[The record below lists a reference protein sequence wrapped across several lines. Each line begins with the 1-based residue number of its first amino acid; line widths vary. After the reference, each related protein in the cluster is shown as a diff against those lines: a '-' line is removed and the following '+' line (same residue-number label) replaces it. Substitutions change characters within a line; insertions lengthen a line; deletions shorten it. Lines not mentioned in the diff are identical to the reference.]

1 MEKALEVKRG
11 AKGNQTTV
19 MSWSVEYVPAEQ
31 NLETIGYFSARYARK
46 ALDEKQKSKVIVL
59 SDSRRIEI
67 VPSMKYGFPN
77 AEDLD
82 FYRAFLKICDER
94 AQLIKVEVDGQTM
107 MRPRLPSPIGF
118 SSRELI
124 AKAGRTKNGR
134 GHAAVRSWIERL
146 NSTTIHGEL
155 FNARERKF
163 DVRMG
168 IEPLFRKYVHVGRP
182 LPDGEIASQNFVW
195 LADWFVEN
203 YFYLYSRPID
213 LKFHHRL
220 TRSISK
226 ALYPLLD
233 NGWFAANG
241 HPYAKRYVDLC
252 ALLDIQVYQQLSRVQ
267 QQLDPCNEELL
278 REKFVASYDYPV
290 DPSGAWTGTV
300 RWWPGPKWIYDQE
313 QRRRPKGK
321 NNEITYSEVKE
332 SSDSIELNGSDGP
345 QLQLPLGSVEDR
357 SENDCYSARVSGFY
371 EKLGQNKPSREKISN
386 GETVLRGLVEAQG
399 YSLEDVDFA
408 LNWIIGNVAKRFDG
422 HVKSIGILP
431 HVIGDALGERAA
443 SQKKKSKS
451 AKVNEDEKAQ
461 QRLEAER
468 KETEVRLR
476 QMPQHAQEELR
487 QVAVAGLLQQGIPQ
501 RFLLEAMIT
510 AEMCRLLQ
518 EAKVSTKA

>member
-1 MEKALEVKRG
+1 MEKGLEVRRG
-11 AKGNQTTV
+11 AKGNQATV
-19 MSWSVEYVPAEQ
+19 MSWTVDYVPAEQ

-59 SDSRRIEI
+59 SDNRRIEI

-94 AQLIKVEVDGQTM
+94 AQLVKVEVDGQTV

-134 GHAAVRSWIERL
+134 GHSAVRSWIERL

-182 LPDGEIASQNFVW
+182 LPNGEIASQNFVW

-241 HPYAKRYVDLC
+241 HPYTKRYSDLC
-252 ALLDIQVYQQLSRVQ
+252 ALLDIQVYQQMSRVQ
-267 QQLDPCNEELL
+267 QQLDPSNEELL

-290 DPSGAWTGTV
+290 DASGAWSGTV

-313 QRRRPKGK
+313 QRKRPKGR
-321 NNEITYSEVKE
+321 NTELVFSEARGE
-332 SSDSIELNGSDGP
+332 IELTVTLNP
-345 QLQLPLGSVEDR
+345 QLSLSLD
-357 SENDCYSARVSGFY
+357 SADEKSDDGLYRERVSTFY
-371 EKLGQNKPSREKISN
+371 EKLGQGKTSREKLHS
-386 GETVLRGLVEAQG
+386 GAKLLRSLVEEEG
-399 YSLEDVDFA
+399 YTLADVDFS
-408 LNWIIGNVAKRFDG
+408 LDWIVGNVEKKFDG
-422 HVKSIGILP
+422 RVKSIGVLP
-431 HVIGDALGERAA
+431 HVIGEALGQRA
-443 SQKKKSKS
+443 QLDKKKQKTEQSSDSERSQTKM
-451 AKVNEDEKAQ
+451 V
-461 QRLEAER
+461 AER
-468 KETEVRLR
+468 KELEVRLH
-476 QMPQHAQEELR
+476 QLPQKEQDNLR
-487 QVAVAGLLQQGIPQ
+487 QVATAGLMEQGIPQ
-501 RFLLEAMIT
+501 RFLLEAMVT

-518 EAKVSTKA
+518 QREITVKG

>member
-1 MEKALEVKRG
+1 MDKAVEVRKVQ
-11 AKGNQTTV
+11 KNSQITL
-19 MSWSVEYVPAEQ
+19 MSWSVDYVPAEQ
-31 NLETIGYFSARYARK
+31 NLETIGYFSARYARR

-82 FYRAFLKICDER
+82 FYRAFLKICDEQAELVR
-94 AQLIKVEVDGQTM
+94 LDVDGRPVL
-107 MRPRLPSPIGF
+107 RPRLPSPIGF

-134 GHAAVRSWIERL
+134 GHGAVRSWIERL

-155 FNARERKF
+155 FNARERKL
-163 DVRMG
+163 DVRIG

-182 LPDGEIASQNFVW
+182 LPNGEIASQNFVW

-241 HPYAKRYVDLC
+241 HPYTKRYHDLC

-267 QQLDPCNEELL
+267 QQLDPSNDELL

-290 DPSGAWTGTV
+290 DPSGKWTGTI
-300 RWWPGPKWIYDQE
+300 RWWPGPKWIFDQD
-313 QRRRPKGK
+313 QKKAPKTK
-321 NNEITYSEVKE
+321 TDEISVSEVSLK
-332 SSDSIELNGSDGP
+332 DDTMDAIGS
-345 QLQLPLGSVEDR
+345 QLQLPLTVHAEVTVEDSYQDR
-357 SENDCYSARVSGFY
+357 IVSFY
-371 EKLGQNKPSREKISN
+371 EQLGQSRPSREKTRSGVEMLQN
-386 GETVLRGLVEAQG
+386 LVQNQG
-399 YSLEDVDFA
+399 YSLEEVDFA
-408 LNWIIGNVAKRFDG
+408 LDWIVRNLADKFGGRVQ
-422 HVKSIGILP
+422 SIGILP
-431 HVIGDALGERAA
+431 HIIGEALGERTVKQ
-443 SQKKKSKS
+443 QKRRIQKTTESN
-451 AKVNEDEKAQ
+451 VWM
-461 QRLEAER
+461 LEASSEGQEFAAKLLDLSEVER
-468 KETEVRLR
+468 D
-476 QMPQHAQEELR
+476 ELR
-487 QVAVAGLLQQGIPQ
+487 QVAMTRLTEQGVPR
-501 RFLLEAMIT
+501 RFLLDAMVN
-510 AEMCRLLQ
+510 AEMRKLLK
-518 EAKVSTKA
+518 ERICF

>member
-1 MEKALEVKRG
+1 MGTGMEKTLEVKKSPRE
-11 AKGNQTTV
+11 NQITL
-19 MSWSVEYVPAEQ
+19 MSWSVDYVPAEQ
-31 NLETIGYFSARYARK
+31 NLETIGYFSARYARR

-94 AQLIKVEVDGQTM
+94 AQLEKVELDGQFVI
-107 MRPRLPSPIGF
+107 RPRLPSPIGF

-134 GHAAVRSWIERL
+134 GHGAVRSWVERL

-155 FNARERKF
+155 YNARERKL
-163 DVRMG
+163 DVRIG

-182 LPDGEIASQNFVW
+182 LPSGEIASQNFVW

-233 NGWFAANG
+233 NGWFAASG
-241 HPYAKRYVDLC
+241 HPYTKRYGDLC
-252 ALLDIQVYQQLSRVQ
+252 ALLDIQVYEQLSRVQ
-267 QQLDPCNEELL
+267 QQLDPSNDELL

-290 DPSGAWTGTV
+290 DPSGRWTGTV

-313 QRRRPKGK
+313 QRRRPKDK
-321 NNEITYSEVKE
+321 ASEVLLPE
-332 SSDSIELNGSDGP
+332 VNLSSKQVTAIGS
-345 QLQLPLGSVEDR
+345 QLFLPLSTPDEQNAD
-357 SENDCYSARVSGFY
+357 DQYSARITSFY
-371 EKLGQNKPSREKISN
+371 EKIGQNRPSREKINS
-386 GETVLRGLVEAQG
+386 GIITLRSLVEGQG
-399 YSLEDVDFA
+399 YSLEDLDFA
-408 LNWIIGNVAKRFDG
+408 LNWIVKNIAEKFDG
-422 HVKSIGILP
+422 RVKSIGILP
-431 HVIGDALGERAA
+431 HIIGEALGERAVT
-443 SQKKKSKS
+443 QKKKKHLE
-451 AKVNEDEKAQ
+451 KVNENDASLQK
-461 QRLEAER
+461 LTSER
-468 KETEVRLR
+468 KEIEMQLR
-476 QMPQHAQEELR
+476 EMPKEKQEELR
-487 QVAVAGLLQQGIPQ
+487 QAAMDQLTEQGVPR
-501 RFLLEAMIT
+501 RFLLDALVT

-518 EAKVSTKA
+518 QTNDIE

>member
-1 MEKALEVKRG
+1 MDKALEIKR
-11 AKGNQTTV
+11 APRGNQVTL
-19 MSWSVEYVPAEQ
+19 MSWSVDYVPAEQ
-31 NLETIGYFSARYARK
+31 NLETIGYFSARYARR

-94 AQLIKVEVDGQTM
+94 AQLEKIDLDGQSVL
-107 MRPRLPSPIGF
+107 RPRLPSPIGF

-134 GHAAVRSWIERL
+134 GLSAVRSWIERL

-155 FNARERKF
+155 YNARERKL
-163 DVRMG
+163 DIRIG

-182 LPDGEIASQNFVW
+182 LPSGEIASQNFVW

-203 YFYLYSRPID
+203 YYYLYSRPID

-220 TRSISK
+220 THSISK

-241 HPYAKRYVDLC
+241 HPYTKRYSDLC

-267 QQLDPCNEELL
+267 QQLDPSNDELL

-290 DPSGAWTGTV
+290 DPSGRWTGTM

-313 QRRRPKGK
+313 QRRRPKDRAKEIFLPEEDSSNGQVTEVGAQLFLPISNPVVK
-321 NNEITYSEVKE
+321 TLENEYEERVE
-332 SSDSIELNGSDGP
+332 S
-345 QLQLPLGSVEDR
+345 
-357 SENDCYSARVSGFY
+357 FY
-371 EKLGQNKPSREKISN
+371 EQIGQKRPSQEKVNSGIA
-386 GETVLRGLVEAQG
+386 TLRNLVEEQG
-399 YSLEDVDFA
+399 YSSEELDFA
-408 LNWIIGNVAKRFDG
+408 LAWIVRNISEKFDG
-422 HVKSIGILP
+422 RVKSIGILP
-431 HVIGDALGERAA
+431 HVIGEALGERVVTQKKKKRTEQMHEHNDA
-443 SQKKKSKS
+443 SQKL
-451 AKVNEDEKAQ
+451 AD
-461 QRLEAER
+461 ER
-468 KETEVRLR
+468 KEIEEQLHRMS
-476 QMPQHAQEELR
+476 QQEQDELR
-487 QVAVAGLLQQGIPQ
+487 RVAVDRLIEQGVPR
-501 RFLLEAMIT
+501 RFLLDAMVT

-518 EAKVSTKA
+518 EKMGVG